1 MERFEFAPR
10 DDRSSKNEPNRVETD
25 RDTSLA
31 KLEMSHPFPAQAE
44 TEERLRAEARAK
56 AEADAWAAMT
66 REEKRRLNFI
76 REKAALQAKLGSR
89 IADATGDARDN
100 EPVVDEDKET
110 DVQFAQRMRK
120 DHAKHLREA
129 LELYR
134 LAATVLYGV
143 SQVTLHTNK
152 SKVEIAIEGL
162 DIFDPLP

>member
-1 MERFEFAPR
+1 MAGIRR
-10 DDRSSKNEPNRVETD
+10 EPKV
-25 RDTSLA
+25 LI
-31 KLEMSHPFPAQAE
+31 PAVDQLLGANQAY
-44 TEERLRAEARAK
+44 
-56 AEADAWAAMT
+56 
-66 REEKRRLNFI
+66 I
-76 REKAALQAKLGSR
+76 RKKAALQAKLGSR